1 MGQQDY
7 RLGVMFDRGLPPEEL
22 VPFARDVERW
32 GADDLWLVEDLTW
45 AGSIASAATALAATE
60 RLRVGIGICP
70 APLRNPAMLAME
82 FATLAR
88 LHPGRLAAGVGHG
101 VQDWMRQAGAA
112 PASPMALLEE
122 TVHAIT
128 SLLRGERVTLHGR
141 EVTLEDVGLVHPPQ
155 VVPPVLVGAMGPRTL
170 RLAGRVGD
178 GSILV
183 EGLAADEVVAGR
195 ALIEQ
200 GRPEAARDGT
210 SAPHEVVAFV
220 YAHVSEDEQAL
231 EQTIGPVAES
241 MSGFL
246 GKPAAEVFFAAGPGE
261 HVAER
266 LEAIHR
272 AGADTIAVHL
282 VGDDQRGQAR
292 EVLAALNGEP
302 AWIQGPDPA

>member
-1 MGQQDY
+1 MGQQRDY

-22 VPFARDVERW
+22 APFARDLERW

-45 AGSIASAATALAATE
+45 AGSIASAAAALAATE
-60 RLRVGIGICP
+60 RLRVGIGLCP
-70 APLRNPAMLAME
+70 APLRNPALLAME
-82 FATLAR
+82 LAALAR
-88 LHPGRLAAGVGHG
+88 LFPGRLAAGVGHG
-101 VQDWMRQAGAA
+101 VQEWMRQVGAA

-122 TVHAIT
+122 TLHAVMA
-128 SLLRGERVTLHGR
+128 LLRGERVTLHGR
-141 EVTLEDVGLVHPPQ
+141 EVTIEDVGLVHPPR

-170 RLAGRVGD
+170 RLAGRAAD

-183 EGLAADEVVAGR
+183 EGLGVDEVAAGR
-195 ALIEQ
+195 ALVEQ
-200 GRPEAARDGT
+200 GRAEGAAGGT
-210 SAPHEVVAFV
+210 AAPHEVVAFV

-231 EQTIGPVAES
+231 RRTVGPVADF

-246 GKPAAEVFFAAGPGE
+246 GKTPAEVFFAAGPGSK
-261 HVAER
+261 VAVD

-272 AGADTIAVHL
+272 AGADTIALHL

-302 AWIQGPDPA
+302 S